1 MWNPYNNPHYAQYA
15 TVTVYYPNSCVNDIT
30 TTTTTSSST
39 SSTTTSSTTSTSSTT
54 TTTTTTT
61 TTFCPNCIE
70 HDVIIGTQ
78 TWTGCNLNVDR
89 YRNGDLIPQV
99 TDPTAW
105 AALTTG
111 AWCSYNNDNTNDAIY
126 GKLYNWYAVNDSRG
140 LAPLFYHI
148 PTDAE
153 WTILTDY
160 LGGETGAAGPLKK
173 VGEGLCTWQ
182 SPNTGATNTTGFT
195 ALPGGYRINNGSF
208 YDIGFLGYWWSST
221 EFNTPVA
228 CSRILFYNNSNVYRG
243 FYSKP
248 GGFSVR
254 CIQTPR

>member
-126 GKLYNWYAVNDSRG
+126 GKLYNWYAVNDARG
-140 LAPLFYHI
+140 LAPTGYHVASD
-148 PTDAE
+148 TE
-153 WTILTDY
+153 WTTLTNY
-160 LGGETGAAGPLKK
+160 LGGDTVAGGTMKE
-173 VGEGLCTWQ
+173 VGFCHWN
-182 SPNTGATNTTGFT
+182 SPNTDATNTSGFT
-195 ALPGGYRINNGSF
+195 ALPGGLRGNLG
-208 YDIGFLGYWWSST
+208 GFNYFGYYGLWWSSSENGPAGSWT
-221 EFNTPVA
+221 
-228 CSRILFYNNSNVYRG
+228 RYLNNSSAYLNRG
-243 FYSKP
+243 GNYNSY
-248 GGFSVR
+248 GLSIR
-254 CIQTPR
+254 CIKD

>member
-111 AWCSYNNDNTNDAIY
+111 AWCSYNNDNTNEPF
-126 GKLYNWYAVNDSRG
+126 G
-140 LAPLFYHI
+140 LLSLSI
-148 PTDAE
+148 DIMSI
-153 WTILTDY
+153 ILTQF
-160 LGGETGAAGPLKK
+160 LT
-173 VGEGLCTWQ
+173 
-182 SPNTGATNTTGFT
+182 
-195 ALPGGYRINNGSF
+195 I
-208 YDIGFLGYWWSST
+208 YDIGNLDTAYCNKKKRIQLLNILSNNESIQYNHLI
-221 EFNTPVA
+221 FND
-228 CSRILFYNNSNVYRG
+228 SYKSIDNLLIWIGNRKIKILEL
-243 FYSKP
+243 SK
-248 GGFSVR
+248 SLNED
-254 CIQTPR
+254 